1 MSTKGAGTSH
11 VLITLG
17 ALFTLGG
24 ATRMVTLN
32 FPNAEASAETGG
44 EPATEL
50 ASAQVADDVAIDVSL
65 EKVCFSAEQAAAI
78 QQDQWL
84 FEEELEALEDQRIEL
99 AEWEAQLEAQTESLS
114 ALQDVLDARWQE
126 MLLAADEDIKHLA
139 KMYSAMKPKEAAAIF
154 DRMDA
159 SFGAGFLRLMPSDQA
174 GKILAEMDPDRA
186 YTISAKIASKNSDVR
201 RQTQ

>member
-1 MSTKGAGTSH
+1 MSTKAVGTSH

-24 ATRMVTLN
+24 ATRIVSLKI
-32 FPNAEASAETGG
+32 PIAQASAESGS
-44 EPATEL
+44 EPTTEL
-50 ASAQVADDVAIDVSL
+50 TSLQDADEVETDASL
-65 EKVCFSAEQAAAI
+65 ESVCFSAEQAAAL

-84 FEEELEALEDQRIEL
+84 FEEELAALEDQRMEL
-99 AEWEAQLEAQTESLS
+99 AEWEIQLKEQTESL
-114 ALQDVLDARWQE
+114 AELQNALDARWEE
-126 MLLAADEDIKHLA
+126 MVLTADEDIKHLA

-186 YTISAKIASKNSDVR
+186 YTISAKIAASNSDIR
-201 RQTQ
+201 RQSQ

>member
-1 MSTKGAGTSH
+1 MSTKSAGTSH

-17 ALFTLGG
+17 ALFSLGG
-24 ATRMVTLN
+24 ATRMITLN
-32 FPNAEASAETGG
+32 YPNAAASAETGG
-44 EPATEL
+44 EPAAGL
-50 ASAQVADDVAIDVSL
+50 GRAQVADDAAVEASL

-84 FEEELEALEDQRIEL
+84 FEEELEALDDQRIEL
-99 AEWEAQLEAQTESLS
+99 AEWEAQLEEQTQSLS
-114 ALQDVLDARWQE
+114 ALQDVLDKRWQE
-126 MLLAADEDIKHLA
+126 MQLAADEDIKHLA

-174 GKILAEMDPDRA
+174 GKILAEMNPDRA

-201 RQTQ
+201 RQNQ